1 MFFTDIK
8 INVDCCHF
16 VVLKAVESD
25 VQLILHFG
33 QVYHTVKPVLY
44 ILLVAIVGLHLFIWH

>member
-16 VVLKAVESD
+16 VLLKAVKSD

-33 QVYHTVKPVLY
+33 QVSHTVKPVLY
-44 ILLVAIVGLHLFIWH
+44 ILLVAIVGLHLFI